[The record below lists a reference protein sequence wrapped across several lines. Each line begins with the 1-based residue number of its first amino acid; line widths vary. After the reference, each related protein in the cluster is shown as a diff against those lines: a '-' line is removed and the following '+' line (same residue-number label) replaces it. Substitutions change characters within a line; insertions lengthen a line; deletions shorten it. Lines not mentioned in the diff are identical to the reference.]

1 VANTSIGNAREW
13 HRRWLDYRYLAET
26 LRLQRSLRMLGAAS
40 PPGRDLIGPRRWTD
54 WYALAIWQGLPHPC
68 APPDQAAFTTLV
80 RHIVAHE
87 LDGQIAYHHQ
97 VEHRMH
103 RLDHRLHSGG
113 QALLVLTGL
122 IGVGT
127 LIGLLIAY
135 AAIKPYSLPLS
146 LLSAA
151 LPTLGGALFGL
162 RGAGDFAGMA
172 RRSQATAERLARI
185 AALLRRDGLSP
196 ALAARALEEAAAIML
211 ADLAEWRS
219 SYADRKL
226 AVPS

>member
-1 VANTSIGNAREW
+1 M
-13 HRRWLDYRYLAET
+13 RW
-26 LRLQRSLRMLGAAS
+26 RS
-40 PPGRDLIGPRRWTD
+40 GRACPTPKAPADQAGFT
-54 WYALAIWQGLPHPC
+54 ALA
-68 APPDQAAFTTLV
+68 

-87 LDGQIAYHHQ
+87 LDGQIAYHHL

-103 RLDHRLHSGG
+103 RLDHKLHSGG
-113 QALLVLTGL
+113 QALLLLTGL
-122 IGVGT
+122 IGVST
-127 LIGLLIAY
+127 LIGLIFAY
-135 AAIKPYSLPLS
+135 AAIKPFGLPLS

-172 RRSQATAERLARI
+172 RRSQATAERLARV
-185 AALLRRDGLSP
+185 AALLRRDGLP
-196 ALAARALEEAAAIML
+196 PVMAARALEEAAAIML